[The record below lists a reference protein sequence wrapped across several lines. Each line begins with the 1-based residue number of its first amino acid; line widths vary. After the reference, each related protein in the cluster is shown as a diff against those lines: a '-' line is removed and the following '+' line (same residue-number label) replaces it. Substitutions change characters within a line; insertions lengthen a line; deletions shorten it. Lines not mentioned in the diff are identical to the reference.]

1 MPEASIVIKSTDR
14 YSDAVKSMAKTTR
27 AFTKDVDSLEEGLY
41 ALNKNKY
48 TLKLDVKKAQQAL
61 KEAEKQFEKT
71 GDAADGLKM
80 ELAQANYDNAVRNLN
95 VVAKAARDTEKEISK
110 LENRSGS
117 GGGGGAANFG
127 KSIVQA
133 LAISG
138 ISDSAKQLLSQGATT
153 LAGSAF
159 GSEGGMLISNALSMA
174 TSGASAG
181 FMVAGPVGALIG
193 AGFGSLVGL
202 GSGALQSYESRDS
215 SFKSYVQE
223 AVQGQLDEQA
233 DSLTSGSALAA
244 SRETDQISFAT
255 LFKGEDKAKQYL
267 ADLVQMANT
276 TPFLYDDLTAMS
288 KTLATY
294 GYDDTS
300 ILPVLQ
306 TIGDAGAA
314 LGQSTSDMNAVAT
327 AIGRM
332 KSSNKTTLEYLN
344 ILNDRGIGAVG
355 MLADAYGV
363 DQGTVYS
370 MISKGKIAGQD
381 AARIILDALTES
393 FSGSMEAQS
402 KTFSGITST
411 IEGLQQELDN
421 AMGEGYNAAR
431 MQGLEAQKDW
441 LGGESGQDMQ
451 EAYKAIGAWKAS
463 LENAR
468 EQYIRDAVNEAMGSD
483 AYKTAEAEG
492 DAAEMGRIIMKAKID
507 GMNEYNANE
516 GKDEVLA
523 QELSLIDSVRGD
535 TALNDSYWDAG
546 YTLGQEFSKGRAAGM
561 AGFYVITDSSDSYTA
576 PSEVPRS
583 AVYAGGGY
591 ATGIDYVP
599 YDNFPALLHQGE
611 RVQTAVEARSEKNG
625 VGGVQ
630 IIMNGTVIRED
641 ADIDR
646 VAQALLQRMEMA
658 GMRG

>member
-233 DSLTSGSALAA
+233 DSLTAGSALAA

-267 ADLVQMANT
+267 ADLVQMANI

-468 EQYIRDAVNEAMGSD
+468 EQYIRDAVNAAMSSEE
-483 AYKTAEAEG
+483 YKTAEAEG

>member
-233 DSLTSGSALAA
+233 ESLTAGSALAA

-294 GYDDTS
+294 GYDDTT

-370 MISKGKIAGQD
+370 MISKGKISGQD

>member
-133 LAISG
+133 FAISG

-233 DSLTSGSALAA
+233 DSLTAGSALAA